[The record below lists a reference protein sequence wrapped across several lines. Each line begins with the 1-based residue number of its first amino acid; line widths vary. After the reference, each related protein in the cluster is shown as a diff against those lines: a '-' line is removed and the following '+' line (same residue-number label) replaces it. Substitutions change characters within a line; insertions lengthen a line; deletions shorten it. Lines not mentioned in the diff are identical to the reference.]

1 MQIIKIQANNQT
13 KVEIS
18 YNKQDQSQAINV
30 GQDLTIEAKDST
42 VNLRDIHSSTQ
53 DPGENHEN

>member
-42 VNLRDIHSSTQ
+42 VNLRDINSSTQ
-53 DPGENHEN
+53 